1 MNSFYST
8 DELSKIGFKHIGNN
22 VLLSKKTSIYGA
34 ENIYIGDN
42 TRIDDFCIL
51 SGNITIGN
59 YVHIAAFCS
68 LFAGNEGIEMQ
79 DFSAISSK
87 GTIYAQSDDYSGI
100 SFTNP
105 TLPMEYRNVHGGKVV
120 LERHVIIGA
129 STVIM
134 PNITIKEGAAIGAC
148 CLVLKDCNPWTVY
161 VGIPVKEIKKRK
173 KDLLALEKTFL
184 KSIDSSNK

>member
-1 MNSFYST
+1 MNSFYSR
-8 DELSKIGFKHIGNN
+8 DELSKIGFKHVGNN
-22 VLLSKKTSIYGA
+22 VFLSKKTSIYGA
-34 ENIYIGDN
+34 ENISIGDN

-51 SGNITIGN
+51 SGNISIGN
-59 YVHIAAFCS
+59 HVHIAAFCS

-87 GTIYAQSDDYSGI
+87 GTIYAESDDYSGI

-105 TLPMEYRNVHGGKVV
+105 MLPMEYRNVQGGKVT
-120 LERHVIIGA
+120 LERHVIVGA

-134 PNITIKEGAAIGAC
+134 PNITLKEGTAIGAC
-148 CLVLKDCNPWTVY
+148 SLVLKDCNPWTVY
-161 VGIPVKEIKKRK
+161 VGIPAKEVKKRNQY
-173 KDLLALEKTFL
+173 LLELEKKFL